1 MRSKVRKLSKSLCA
15 KSLCA
20 GLFLA
25 YCGGT
30 IVESH
35 AQSAVVYRESK
46 EFDAAVEAYKNQ
58 QYEAARASW
67 LPLAWQDDLAAMRNI
82 GHLHRNG
89 LGVPQSFDEAFNWYE
104 RAAEKGLAGA
114 QANLADMLER
124 GQGREKD
131 LKEALEWFLAA
142 AEQGHVIAQ
151 YRLGLM
157 LMRGDGIEKRL
168 DHALQWF
175 TVAAEAGYEP
185 AIRHAN
191 RLEAEM
197 KTAKK

>member
-1 MRSKVRKLSKSLCA
+1 MRSRIPKLSKL
-15 KSLCA
+15 LLF
-20 GLFLA
+20 GLLSTF
-25 YCGGT
+25 YGGLT
-30 IVESH
+30 VESH
-35 AQSAVVYRESK
+35 AQSAIVYRESK

-58 QYEAARASW
+58 HYQAARASW

-131 LKEALEWFLAA
+131 PKKALEWFLTA

-151 YRLGLM
+151 YRLALM

-175 TVAAEAGYEP
+175 TVAARAGYKP
-185 AIRHAN
+185 AERHAK
-191 RLEAEM
+191 RLQAEM
-197 KTAKK
+197 KTANK